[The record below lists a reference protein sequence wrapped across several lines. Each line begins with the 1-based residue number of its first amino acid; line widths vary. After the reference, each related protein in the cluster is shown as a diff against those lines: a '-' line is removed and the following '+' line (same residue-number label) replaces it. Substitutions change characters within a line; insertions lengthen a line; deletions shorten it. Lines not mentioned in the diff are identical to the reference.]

1 MRAGEQC
8 AAPLP
13 HLGHSYL
20 SRALTGLVLEQ
31 MSLVDSDFL
40 AESLSW
46 VGTKKKSPE
55 KLDTVK
61 TLGPV
66 LGQIQVQGTAQEL
79 VLSCPRCSQ

>member
-20 SRALTGLVLEQ
+20 FRALTGLVLEQ

-46 VGTKKKSPE
+46 VGTKKKKSPE

-66 LGQIQVQGTAQEL
+66 L
-79 VLSCPRCSQ
+79 